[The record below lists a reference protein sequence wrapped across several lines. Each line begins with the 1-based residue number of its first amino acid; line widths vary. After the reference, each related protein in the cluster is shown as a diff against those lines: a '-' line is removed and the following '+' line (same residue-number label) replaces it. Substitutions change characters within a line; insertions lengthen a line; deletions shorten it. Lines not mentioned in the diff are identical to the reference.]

1 MTVRCLF
8 CAKANLPS
16 FLGEVEPYSGL
27 RVVDV
32 LCSPLH
38 VEEVQ
43 ARLVALA
50 AAIRAEGEGS

>member
-1 MTVRCLF
+1 MIVRCLF
-8 CAKANLPS
+8 GAKANLPS
-16 FLGEVEPYSGL
+16 FLVEVEPYSGL

-43 ARLVALA
+43 ARLAALA